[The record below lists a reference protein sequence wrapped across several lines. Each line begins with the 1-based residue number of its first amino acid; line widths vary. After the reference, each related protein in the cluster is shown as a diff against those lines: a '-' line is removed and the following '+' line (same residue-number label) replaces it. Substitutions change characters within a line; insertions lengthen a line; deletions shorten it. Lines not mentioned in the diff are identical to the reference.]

1 MHLKGSI
8 FRWDGPGKSER
19 QQWKQRVLGFVFA
32 GIWCGEGGS
41 VSAATHGQMP
51 ESQRAYFE
59 NYCFSCHNAD
69 KQKGKVR
76 LDDLPFTLSNVQT
89 AERWQKVLA
98 VTNAGEMPPAEEKQ
112 PKPGEKTEFLE
123 ALSKQM
129 VVARKALS
137 DTGGQITMRRL
148 NRREYVN
155 TMRDLL
161 DVAVDPR
168 DLPAD
173 DDGGTFDTIGSGL
186 FFSSDQ
192 FQQYLKLARVALDDA
207 LVIGPAPS
215 PRSGR
220 IEPEQEVNRHIQGS
234 HDRYAADKKRYEEWK
249 AAGGPPSKF
258 GFDDEGEAVGRMRL
272 YDGHMPG
279 LLSYMAE
286 PLTKA
291 GVVLQAYTGVL
302 GQHSLRIPHNVPPGR
317 YMVRVRIAAMD
328 SENPRYLEAGIHQ
341 TGAGA
346 GEMEILRCV
355 KITASLD
362 APQILEIPV
371 TVTRSGSRQV
381 DIRERRHNTAEAA
394 YALMSKRGQE
404 NNGDGYRRTIWVDWM
419 EWEGPFV
426 DQWPP
431 HSHTAVLG
439 NEPLPPNPG
448 EAEAR
453 RVIQQFSE
461 RAMRGRSLN
470 PEFLDRLLSHYNERV
485 AAGEPFQEAIK
496 SPLSI
501 LLASPSFLY
510 VAERSTAKSGPSL
523 LSDTELANRLSYFLW
538 SSPPDQTLLE
548 LARDGRIRDASV
560 LSHEVDRML
569 ADEKVMRFI
578 SGFTHQWLHMVRL
591 EFFQYNQRLHPKFDG
606 SVKNSARREVY
617 ETLRLVLDR
626 NLPLGV
632 LLKSNFVVVNDILA
646 EYYGIAGVSGAAYRS
661 VEVPVGKPRGGL
673 LGMAA
678 ILAMG
683 SDGDRSSPVERGAW
697 IVRKLL
703 NEAPPPAPA
712 NVPQLSRFSKKL
724 MPAKT
729 LMVSH
734 MEQPQCANCH
744 RRIDPL
750 GFGLENFNA
759 VGQWREEEYT
769 EIPVLNAYAREVKM
783 FPIDASGT
791 MPDGKPFNGFFQL
804 RDAVSIHEAA
814 FAKGLVEHLI
824 EFALGRPCGFSDETL
839 IEGIFESARNEGY
852 TPRALIQALVKSK
865 AFQSK

>member
-1 MHLKGSI
+1 
-8 FRWDGPGKSER
+8 
-19 QQWKQRVLGFVFA
+19 VLGAALAAVE
-32 GIWCGEGGS
+32 CVVGGS
-41 VSAATHGQMP
+41 VFAATHGQMP

-59 NYCFSCHNAD
+59 NYCLSCHNAD

-76 LDDLPFTLSNVQT
+76 LDDLPFTLSDVRT

-98 VTNAGEMPPAEEKQ
+98 VINAGEMPPSEEKQ

-129 VVARKALS
+129 VIARKALS

-155 TMRDLL
+155 TIRDLL

-173 DDGGTFDTIGSGL
+173 DDGGNFDTIGSGL
-186 FFSSDQ
+186 FFSADQ

-207 LVIGPAPS
+207 LVSGPQPRL
-215 PRSGR
+215 RSGR
-220 IEPEQEVNRHIQGS
+220 VEPELEINKHIQGS
-234 HDRYAADKKRYEEWK
+234 HDRYAADKKRHEEWK

-258 GFDDEGEAVGRMRL
+258 GFDDEGDAVSRMRL

-279 LLSYMAE
+279 LLSYLAE
-286 PLTKA
+286 PLTKT

-317 YMVRVRIAAMD
+317 YVVRLRLAALD
-328 SENPRYLEAGIHQ
+328 PENPRYLEAGIHH
-341 TGAGA
+341 TGADA
-346 GEMEILRCV
+346 AEMEILRCV
-355 KITASLD
+355 KISAPLD
-362 APQILEIPV
+362 SPEILEIPV

-381 DIRERRHNTAEAA
+381 DIRERRHNTSEAA
-394 YALMSKRGQE
+394 YALLSKRGQE

-431 HSHTAVLG
+431 RSHTAVLG
-439 NEPLPPNPG
+439 SEPLPPNPG

-461 RAMRGRSLN
+461 RALRGRSLK
-470 PEFLDRLLSHYNERV
+470 PEFLERLLAHYKERV
-485 AAGEPFQEAIK
+485 AAGEPFQEAVK
-496 SPLSI
+496 TPLSI

-510 VAERSTAKSGPSL
+510 VAERSGAKPGASP
-523 LSDTELANRLSYFLW
+523 LSETELANRLSYFLW
-538 SSPPDQTLLE
+538 SSPPDETLLG
-548 LARDGRIRDASV
+548 LARDGKIRDANV
-560 LSHEVDRML
+560 LLREVDRML
-569 ADEKVMRFI
+569 GDEKVMRFI
-578 SGFTHQWLHMVRL
+578 AGFTHQWLHMVRL

-606 SVKNSARREVY
+606 SVKTSARREVY
-617 ETLRLVLDR
+617 ETLRLVLER

-632 LLKSNFVVVNDILA
+632 LLKSDFVVVNDILA
-646 EYYGIAGVSGAAYRS
+646 EYYGISGVSGDAYRR
-661 VEVPVGKPRGGL
+661 VEVPAGKPRGGL

-697 IVRKLL
+697 ILRKLL

-712 NVPQLSRFSKKL
+712 NVPQLSRFSKTL

-729 LMVSH
+729 LLVSH

-750 GFGLENFNA
+750 GFGLEHFNA

-783 FPIDASGT
+783 FPIDDSGT
-791 MPDGKPFNGFFQL
+791 MPDGRPFHGFFEL
-804 RDAVSIHEAA
+804 RDAVSRYEAS
-814 FAKGLVEHLI
+814 FARGLVEHLI
-824 EFALGRPCGFSDETL
+824 EFALGRPCSFSDEAL
-839 IEGIFESARNEGY
+839 LEGILESARSEGY
-852 TPRALIQALVKSK
+852 TPRALIHALVKSK